1 VTERPQALTDGSRAS
16 RPGFR
21 RAARGVALLLLV
33 GAAAFGLG
41 LALRGSSSNDTYGGL
56 PSWLPKTKIPVDRV
70 VQASAEHP
78 QLAVIEGDSVSVH
91 LPHGRVLATAV
102 GPTVPAGAAQ
112 NAQQDTSADADLTTC
127 TFTVT
132 FTTAS
137 GRVPINPSAFTILD
151 EQGQVSHL
159 GVSAAGGG
167 APPAVVRAG
176 RTVTLTLRSRLAEGE
191 YVLRWAPNGQ
201 RALVG
206 WEFNVELD

>member
-1 VTERPQALTDGSRAS
+1 MDRPQTLTNGSRAS

-21 RAARGVALLLLV
+21 RAARGTALLVMV

-41 LALRGSSSNDTYGGL
+41 LALRGSTSNDTYGAL
-56 PSWLPKTKIPVDRV
+56 PSWLPKAKIPVDRI

-78 QLAVIEGDSVSVH
+78 QLAVIEGNTVSVH

-112 NAQQDTSADADLTTC
+112 DAQEDTSADADVTTC
-127 TFTVT
+127 TFKVT

-137 GRVPINPSAFTILD
+137 GRVPINPATFTILD

-167 APPAVVRAG
+167 APPAVAPAG

-191 YVLRWAPNGQ
+191 YILRWAPTG
-201 RALVG
+201 RKVLVG